1 MSVERL
7 RDIAVELMKLGVSQR
22 GVQELLTFPPELVER
37 QLKYLPYRKA
47 KRPEAFI
54 IDAVR
59 NNYSAP
65 KEFFYAPPKAQP
77 AAPVNQL
84 DKGSQLPDPDA
95 AANPHGHGAQNPP
108 HPPSPNRGVEPSGSD
123 DCRTLPETDGLDW
136 PQ

>member
-22 GVQELLTFPPELVER
+22 GVQELLTFPPEVVER
-37 QLKYLPYRKA
+37 QLAYLPYRKA

-77 AAPVNQL
+77 AAPAHEL
-84 DKGSQLPDPDA
+84 DAGAQLPDPDDYA
-95 AANPHGHGAQNPP
+95 DPFRHRAQNPA
-108 HPPSPNRGVEPSGSD
+108 HPPAPNSGMEPTRPD
-123 DCRTLPETDGLDW
+123 NCRSLPETDGLDW